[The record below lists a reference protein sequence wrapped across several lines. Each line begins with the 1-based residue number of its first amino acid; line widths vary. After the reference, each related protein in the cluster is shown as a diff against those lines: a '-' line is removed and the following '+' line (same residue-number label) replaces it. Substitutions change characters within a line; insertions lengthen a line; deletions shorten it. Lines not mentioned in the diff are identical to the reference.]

1 MELDEVAN
9 VTPIPIAAWAS
20 YAAGSGIRLSI
31 YTQAWGQIVARWGT
45 HAADTLWQTAT
56 CKVLM
61 SGCSEDALLRRVST
75 LCGRTSVVTGHV
87 ERHDGRR
94 RPVRELVDVMPPD
107 AVRRLPAGYALV
119 ILDNARPTIVRTETG
134 VEAGRPPRMAAVGP
148 TTPAPAAYT
157 GRPSAQGCTAS
168 QRHREPER
176 RGRRVHSA
184 ARNGKCANG
193 GRRTASRPTSSPN
206 VGPAARRKP
215 LPLASEHPGSGR
227 CGRYGATAG
236 QYRPSVGSAR

>member
-1 MELDEVAN
+1 M
-9 VTPIPIAAWAS
+9 AAWAS

-119 ILDNARPTIVRTETG
+119 ILDNARPTIVRTERVWKRADHRAWRRSGPPLLLPPRTP
-134 VEAGRPPRMAAVGP
+134 VGRPLRAAQPVNAIESQNGEVGEF
-148 TTPAPAAYT
+148 TPQPANGEMREWRPPYGIPSDELAERRARRAAQAASSGIPSTPDPAGAADTAPPPGST
-157 GRPSAQGCTAS
+157 GRAWDL
-168 QRHREPER
+168 
-176 RGRRVHSA
+176 
-184 ARNGKCANG
+184 
-193 GRRTASRPTSSPN
+193 
-206 VGPAARRKP
+206 PA
-215 LPLASEHPGSGR
+215 E
-227 CGRYGATAG
+227 
-236 QYRPSVGSAR
+236 